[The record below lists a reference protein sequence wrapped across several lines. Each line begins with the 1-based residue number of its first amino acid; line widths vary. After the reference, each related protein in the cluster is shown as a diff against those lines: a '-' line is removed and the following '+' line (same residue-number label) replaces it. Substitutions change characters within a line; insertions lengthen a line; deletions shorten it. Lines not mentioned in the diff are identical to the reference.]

1 MANFQEMAIFFAINN
16 VEEHE
21 NNVHNER
28 QTRNT
33 EYITDPFILSDRLFI
48 KNFRLTKDDVRYLID
63 LLRPHIISN
72 TRSSAI
78 DLTKIFTTL
87 NFLATGSYQSPIGYS
102 KFMVLSQP
110 TVSQWRNYIVA

>member
-1 MANFQEMAIFFAINN
+1 MANFQEMAMFFAINN

-48 KNFRLTKDDVRYLID
+48 KNFRLTKDAVRYLID

-78 DLTKIFTTL
+78 DLNTKVITYILSFRVILVIFT
-87 NFLATGSYQSPIGYS
+87 
-102 KFMVLSQP
+102 
-110 TVSQWRNYIVA
+110 